1 LKVNE
6 TDEDRRNWMIV
17 AILSIPLI
25 LIFLTFGEPYYESLD
40 IVGKR
45 AFMLAFQIVFSE
57 SLVPCTSMIE
67 LLLIFCDFP
76 RRNLHSF
83 WGAD

>member
-1 LKVNE
+1 MKVNE

-45 AFMLAFQIVFSE
+45 AFMLAFQIVFLTTIGGFVSHW
-57 SLVPCTSMIE
+57 LQ
-67 LLLIFCDFP
+67 
-76 RRNLHSF
+76 RRYKVE
-83 WGAD
+83 DRK